1 MKGEVSFKNG
11 KENERITLWYKN
23 GQKLE
28 EGIYNDGKRYGKRV
42 FWNSDGTKKKEVN
55 YNKDGRPRWNSY

>member
-1 MKGEVSFKNG
+1 
-11 KENERITLWYKN
+11 LWYRN

-42 FWNSDGTKKKEVN
+42 FWNRNGTKKKEVN